1 MKSFLFSFL
10 AKPASP
16 VQKVT
21 VWAAGISVVV
31 GLGTLRTATD
41 AEYAFASLVIIPV
54 VAVAWIGGT
63 KGGLVFSVLA
73 AAMWISTDL
82 VMQRQ
87 FSAPWIPYLNGLT
100 RLATYGF
107 VAYLTGRVRALMT
120 LTQDMASHDGLTG
133 LLNRRAFFD
142 AGEEEV
148 MRSRRYAHP
157 LTVVFLDLDDF
168 KQLND
173 SQGHKAGD
181 NALMAVAIA
190 LKRQLRATDRIA
202 RLGGDEFAV
211 LLPEISYQAATETGN
226 KLAGAVNAALTVFP
240 PASVSV
246 GIAWFESATHGFPAM
261 LEAAD
266 ALMYQIKQSGKR
278 GVRTRRVPAV
288 APTQE
293 PVDPR

>member
-1 MKSFLFSFL
+1 M
-10 AKPASP
+10 
-16 VQKVT
+16 
-21 VWAAGISVVV
+21 VV

-190 LKRQLRATDRIA
+190 LKRQLRTTDRIA

-246 GIAWFESATHGFPAM
+246 GIAWFESTTHGFPAM